1 MRIFERVI
9 SGRRY
14 RILAVSERVPG
25 KKNPVSRQ
33 VSLGPVEDDEPV
45 VPARC
50 VDVGHRRVGDVGA
63 LIEVAEELGVLSAF
77 AEAAPRQGDG
87 PSLGEMIL
95 AVALQRVCAPKA
107 KVHLP
112 EFLGS
117 CLPRFTVRSP
127 ESMTGRA
134 FYQATRKVG
143 DEVYDRVQVK
153 LATRACQLFGLKS
166 DVLAYDTTNFDT
178 FIATTTE
185 VALAQRGHAK
195 SKRADLRV
203 VGLALMTSATGAVPL
218 FHRTYAGNERDKTVL
233 AKTLGVLAQLHE
245 KLGAGDRTLVR
256 DGGFAGEQLE
266 LDLVSSGYHSVTV
279 LPLSSTAAR
288 QALAEAVGQLT
299 PLPGK
304 LAHVGAFRTRAKI
317 GDSDRTLVVIES
329 PELLEGQVRGMLVAE
344 QKAKRELNRLVD
356 RTKAQAA
363 RTARGRRCT
372 QTSLRRQID
381 ALTSR
386 EHLSE
391 FLHVELGGDERNPS
405 IAFAVDENA
414 RARLIEER
422 LGKRVLVTDQHEWST
437 EGIVRAFRSQWHVER
452 AFRRMKRGA
461 VSVWGPSYQWTDD
474 SIRAHTFATVL
485 GLMLATL
492 ARHRLAQA
500 GIRLPTRR
508 ALALLRSIKL
518 THLVARAEGRGGPR
532 DVFIPPPLS
541 EPARRAVAVF
551 HLDRWTALF
560 STTRGAQPSPRIDS
574 ASAGEAVAPAG
585 R

>member
-1 MRIFERVI
+1 MRIFERAI

-33 VSLGPVEDDEPV
+33 VSLGPVEDEEPV

-50 VDVGHRRVGDVGA
+50 VVVGERRVGDVGA

-77 AEAAPRQGDG
+77 AGAAPRQGDG
-87 PSLGEMIL
+87 PSLGEMVL

-117 CLPRFTVRSP
+117 CLPRFTVQPP

-134 FYQATRKVG
+134 FYQATRKVS
-143 DEVYDRVQVK
+143 EELYDRVQVK

-185 VALAQRGHAK
+185 AALAQRGHAK
-195 SKRADLRV
+195 SKRADLKV
-203 VGLALMTSATGAVPL
+203 VGLALMTSATGSVPL
-218 FHRTYAGNERDKTVL
+218 FHRTYAGNESDKTVL
-233 AKTLGVLAQLHE
+233 AKTLGVLAQLHQE
-245 KLGAGDRTLVR
+245 LGAGDRTLVR

-266 LDLVSSGYHSVTV
+266 LDLGNSGYHSVTV
-279 LPLSSTAAR
+279 LPLSSTTAR
-288 QALAEAVGQLT
+288 QVLADAVGQLT
-299 PLPGK
+299 SLPGK
-304 LAHVGAFRTRAKI
+304 LAHIGAFRTRVKI

-329 PELLEGQVRGMLVAE
+329 PELLEGQLRGMSVAE
-344 QKAKRELNRLVD
+344 QKAIRELNRLVD

-363 RTARGRRCT
+363 GTARGQRCT
-372 QTSLRRQID
+372 QTSLQRQIE

-391 FLHVELGGDERNPS
+391 FLRVEIGGDERNPS
-405 IAFAVDENA
+405 LAFTVDGEA
-414 RARLIEER
+414 RARLVQER

-437 EGIVRAFRSQWHVER
+437 ECIVRAFRSQWHVER

-492 ARHRLAQA
+492 ARHKLAQA
-500 GIRLPTRR
+500 GIHLPTGRT
-508 ALALLRSIKL
+508 LALLRDIKL
-518 THLVARAEGRGGPR
+518 THLVARGEGRGGPR
-532 DVFIPPPLS
+532 DVFVPPPLD
-541 EPARRAVAVF
+541 EVGRRAVAVF
-551 HLDRWTALF
+551 RLDRWTGLF
-560 STTRGAQPSPRIDS
+560 STTKKAQPRPRNDS
-574 ASAGEAVAPAG
+574 ASGGDAVAQAG
-585 R
+585 K